1 MELKDRVLH
10 WETGKKDGIGTALS
24 DRSQVYFT
32 IGDGHLTETYFPS
45 PDSIVL
51 HSIKFFLGGELDETL
66 FPFTTEIIDDFSPLY
81 RTTTNFK
88 SGKVEK
94 EIVVNPDASALFV
107 RYKFF
112 HLSNLAGIFKVIP
125 VNLSYHRMI
134 SKTSLLLKTGNTFIF
149 IKMDKPF
156 EVERVEN
163 FLLLHL
169 SKIENGCDMM
179 ISFGKT
185 KEEAYVA
192 ASETEKK
199 GFDVVKRHFISGW
212 KNYLNGF
219 NLFQKGELYK
229 RSLITLKSMED
240 KVFKGATVASLSI
253 PWGSKATLDEK
264 NGYHLVW
271 VRDLFFTAL
280 AMHLAGDS
288 GFANS
293 ALEYMVN
300 ILMRDDGSF
309 KQNTTILGEERWNAS
324 QMDQISFPIILAN
337 KLGRN
342 DLTGELEKSV
352 DYIVKNGPW
361 SEQERW
367 EEIAGY
373 SPYTMS
379 LEARAL
385 SAYSDMRRRAGLS
398 GKVYKNKAEE
408 FAKLIPEYCY
418 AKNGIFSPYNYFV
431 RISAG
436 DPNTEEKKM
445 FLKGKYFSPKEM
457 ISADFL
463 YLVFTG
469 LYDAKHPF
477 IQNSV
482 EAVDSLLKVG
492 TGKGVSFY
500 RYNGDVYG
508 FDNPAHPEGKL
519 WVFLTAERGI
529 FELMRGND
537 ARKYLTAIEQF
548 AAPTYLLSE
557 QVFEDGTPTESAT
570 PLAWSH
576 ASYIILYELINN
588 PSLLL
593 ETCSLF

>member
-10 WETGKKDGIGTALS
+10 WETGEKDGIGTALS
-24 DRSQVYFT
+24 DRSYVYFT

-45 PDSIVL
+45 PDNVIL
-51 HSIKFFLGGELDETL
+51 HSIRFFLNGELDETL
-66 FPFTTEIIDDFSPLY
+66 FPFVTEIIDDFSPLY
-81 RTTTNFK
+81 RVVTNFEV
-88 SGKVEK
+88 GKIEK
-94 EIVVNPDASALFV
+94 EIVVNPDASALFI

-112 HLSNLAGIFKVIP
+112 HFSNVAGIFKVIP
-125 VNLSYHRMI
+125 VNLSYHRMVG
-134 SKTSLLLKTGNTFIF
+134 KTLLLLKTENVFIF

-156 EVERVEN
+156 EAERVEN
-163 FLLLHL
+163 FLLLYVPQMK
-169 SKIENGCDMM
+169 SGCDM
-179 ISFGKT
+179 IVSFGKT
-185 KEEAYVA
+185 EEEAYVA
-192 ASETEKK
+192 LSETDKED
-199 GFDVVKRHFISGW
+199 FDAVKRHFVSGW
-212 KNYLNGF
+212 KNYLSGF
-219 NLFQKGELYK
+219 DLSQKSELYK
-229 RSLITLKSMED
+229 RSLMVLKSMED
-240 KVFKGATVASLSI
+240 KVFRGAAVASLSI
-253 PWGSKATLDEK
+253 PWGSKAMLDEK

-280 AMHLAGDS
+280 AMYLAGDS

-309 KQNTTILGEERWNAS
+309 KQNATISGEERWNTT

-337 KLGRN
+337 KLGRD
-342 DLTGELEKSV
+342 DLTGALEKSA
-352 DYIVKNGPW
+352 DYIVENGPW

-373 SPYTMS
+373 SPYAMS

-385 SAYSDMRRRAGLS
+385 SAYSDMRRRAGLP
-398 GKVYKNKAEE
+398 GKIYENKAEE
-408 FAKLIPEYCY
+408 FTKLIPEYCY
-418 AKNGIFSPYNYFV
+418 ARNGIFLPYNYFV
-431 RISAG
+431 RISCG

-445 FLKGKYFSPKEM
+445 FLKGEYFSPKEM

-477 IQNSV
+477 MQNSV
-482 EAVDSLLKVG
+482 EAVDSLLKVD

-508 FDNPAHPEGKL
+508 FDNSSHPEGKL
-519 WVFLTAERGI
+519 WVLLTAERGI
-529 FELMRGND
+529 FELMKGNG

-548 AAPTYLLSE
+548 ATPTYLLPE
-557 QVFEDGTPTESAT
+557 QVFEDGMPTESAM

-576 ASYIILYELINN
+576 ASYIILYELLNN

-593 ETCSLF
+593 GTRSLL